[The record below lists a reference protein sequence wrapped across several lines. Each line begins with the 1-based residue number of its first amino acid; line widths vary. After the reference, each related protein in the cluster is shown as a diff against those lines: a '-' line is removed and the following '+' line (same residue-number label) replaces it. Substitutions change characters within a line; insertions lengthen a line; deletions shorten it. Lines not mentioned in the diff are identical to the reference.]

1 MRWIGKRRNGTPES
15 GESAAEVVARLREGS
30 ASAEQDGRQGRPGKA
45 VKRYRE
51 LVVRATAAPGPD
63 DPDTLALRHQLAH
76 WTGESGDPEGAVQL
90 FAQLLS
96 DRERLQGP
104 RHQDTGLARHQL
116 AHWHGRAGRAEEAV
130 RRYDEM
136 HRSAEQEDRTEAA
149 LNLLCDMGHWQQQ
162 AGDNAAA
169 LCTFTR
175 MLKTAEGELG
185 SQHRLTGIAR
195 QRYAEL
201 AGGLPFGH
209 ERGHDSLEGLVA
221 AAAEIER
228 SGDLRRAA
236 RMYGQI
242 AEKCEELYGA
252 GSDRTLGALV
262 SQAKVAMQTDDP
274 EGLAEAVVCFGK
286 VLACMELRG
295 EGPGSPEYDTL
306 SQQRDGLARAAGTT
320 ELHIGD
326 TAGTLLARQVEAA
339 PATAFGL
346 LAREA
351 RARHIARVFPVSGD
365 TDDTRPHRVSVAQ
378 WRTVIQH
385 VADQGCE
392 ARAFYFARA
401 DRRPIPEEI
410 ALCERLGLLGVYVSS
425 EGAGNVNVEAY
436 SFRDGTAHSVS
447 LVVVDD
453 EPAEPEPA
461 PARAQGGP
469 TDVHAEAEA
478 LGEWRQVARATSART
493 MEDPAAF
500 GPYEVLE
507 RVGEGGFG
515 RVYLCQDPDGVMVA
529 VKTLHAEYAAD
540 SSIRV
545 GFTHE
550 VQAARRVSGRF
561 TVPVIAADTSGE
573 TPWMAVPF
581 VAAPSLQE
589 VAERCGAL
597 DTATVRGIGAGI
609 ASALSAIHAEG
620 IVHLD
625 LKPANV
631 LLTEDGPRVI
641 DFGIAQIER
650 LTEPRSGFAG
660 TYAYASP
667 EQIREHQ
674 QFTPAS
680 DVFSLGTLLARLAL
694 GRLPWGRKVLA
705 VMSNICDGTPDL
717 GGLPAELEQVVRS
730 CLQADP
736 ARRPTPAE
744 VAAAL
749 AVGPAGAPLGPEAE
763 RCAPPP
769 LPAEV
774 TTLIRE
780 HGALPAT
787 RRFETLVHTRLEGPD
802 DTTVAARPATGG
814 DTSDTPPEARTPD
827 TAARD
832 LEAQVLAWEREGGSK
847 STDQVRRECGAFA
860 AEARSR
866 LGEDHPLAL
875 RLKVSHA
882 MLGYDGTSG
891 TAYAE
896 RVVDEVAVRLG
907 DGHPTVRDA
916 RSLLAALRS
925 AQPG

>member
-1 MRWIGKRRNGTPES
+1 
-15 GESAAEVVARLREGS
+15 
-30 ASAEQDGRQGRPGKA
+30 
-45 VKRYRE
+45 
-51 LVVRATAAPGPD
+51 
-63 DPDTLALRHQLAH
+63 
-76 WTGESGDPEGAVQL
+76 
-90 FAQLLS
+90 
-96 DRERLQGP
+96 
-104 RHQDTGLARHQL
+104 
-116 AHWHGRAGRAEEAV
+116 
-130 RRYDEM
+130 
-136 HRSAEQEDRTEAA
+136 
-149 LNLLCDMGHWQQQ
+149 
-162 AGDNAAA
+162 
-169 LCTFTR
+169 
-175 MLKTAEGELG
+175 MLKTAEDELG
-185 SQHRLTGIAR
+185 GRHALTGIAR

-209 ERGHDSLEGLVA
+209 ERGHDSLEDLVA

-228 SGDLRRAA
+228 SGDLSRAS
-236 RMYGQI
+236 RMYGHI
-242 AEKCEELYGA
+242 AGKCAQLYGA
-252 GSDRTLGALV
+252 GSDRRLSALV
-262 SQAKVAMQTDDP
+262 SQAKTAMQTEDLD
-274 EGLAEAVVCFGK
+274 EAVVCFGR

-295 EGPGSPEYDTL
+295 EGPGSPEYDML
-306 SQQRDGLARAAGTT
+306 SGQRDGLARAARAARETT
-320 ELHIGD
+320 LHIGD

-346 LAREA
+346 LARETP
-351 RARHIARVFPVSGD
+351 ARHLTRLFPVSDGTGD
-365 TDDTRPHRVSVAQ
+365 PQPHKVSIEQ
-378 WRTVIQH
+378 WLGVLQR

-401 DRRPIPEEI
+401 DRRPGPEEI
-410 ALCERLGLLGVYVSS
+410 TLCERLALLGVYVSN
-425 EGAGNVNVEAY
+425 EGAGKVNVEAY
-436 SFRDGTAHSVS
+436 SFREGTPHVVS
-447 LVVVDD
+447 IVVVDD
-453 EPAEPEPA
+453 EQAAPEPA
-461 PARAQGGP
+461 PARGPGGA
-469 TDVHAEAEA
+469 TAVHAEAEA
-478 LGEWRQVARATSART
+478 LGEWRQVGRATSART
-493 MEDPAAF
+493 AEDPAVF
-500 GPYEVLE
+500 GSYEVLE

-540 SSIRV
+540 SSIRE

-550 VQAARRVSGRF
+550 VEAARRVSGRF

-609 ASALSAIHAEG
+609 AAALGAIHAEG

-667 EQIREHQ
+667 EQIREHE

-705 VMSNICDGTPDL
+705 IMTNICDGTPDL
-717 GGLPAELEQVVRS
+717 AGLPPELEEVVRS
-730 CLQADP
+730 CLQTDP
-736 ARRPTPAE
+736 ARRPTPAA

-749 AVGPAGAPLGPEAE
+749 AAGPAGTLLGPEAE
-763 RCAPPP
+763 RFAPPP
-769 LPAEV
+769 LPAAA

-780 HGALPAT
+780 HAALPAT
-787 RRFETLVHTRLEGPD
+787 RHFETLVHTRVEGPD
-802 DTTVAARPATGG
+802 DTMVAARPAMGG
-814 DTSDTPPEARTPD
+814 DTSDTPREDRTPD

-847 STDQVRRECGAFA
+847 PTEQVRRECGAFA

-866 LGEDHPLAL
+866 LGADHPLAL

-882 MLGYDGTSG
+882 LLGYDGTG
-891 TAYAE
+891 GAAYIE
-896 RVVDEVAVRLG
+896 RVVDEAAVRLG

-916 RSLLAALRS
+916 RTLLAALRS

>member
-1 MRWIGKRRNGTPES
+1 M
-15 GESAAEVVARLREGS
+15 AEVLARLREAG
-30 ASAEQDGRQGRPGKA
+30 AAAEQDGRQGRPGKA
-45 VKRYRE
+45 VKRYRD
-51 LVVRATAAPGPD
+51 LVAQAERAPGPD
-63 DPDTLALRHQLAH
+63 DPGTLALRHQLAH

-90 FAQLLS
+90 FTRLLS

-104 RHQDTGLARHQL
+104 LHQDAELARHQL
-116 AHWHGRAGRAEEAV
+116 AHWHGRAGRSEEAV
-130 RRYDEM
+130 RRYEEM
-136 HRSAEQEDRTEAA
+136 HRSAEQQGRTETA

-169 LCTFTR
+169 LRTYTR
-175 MLKTAEGELG
+175 MLKTAEGTLG
-185 SQHRLTGIAR
+185 SQHQLTGIAR

-228 SGDLRRAA
+228 SGDLPRAG

-242 AEKCEELYGA
+242 AEKCEQLYGA
-252 GSDRTLGALV
+252 GSDQRLGALV
-262 SQAKVAMQTDDP
+262 SQAKAAMQTDDP
-274 EGLAEAVVCFGK
+274 DGLTEAVDCFGK

-306 SQQRDGLARAAGTT
+306 SQQRDGLAQAAGKT
-320 ELHIGD
+320 ELHIGS

-339 PATAFGL
+339 PGRAFGL

-351 RARHIARVFPVSGD
+351 HARHIAQVFPVSGD
-365 TDDTRPHRVSVAQ
+365 TEDTRPHRVSVEQ
-378 WRTVIQH
+378 WRTVIQN
-385 VADQGCE
+385 VTDQRCQV
-392 ARAFYFARA
+392 RAFYFARP

-410 ALCERLGLLGVYVSS
+410 VLCERLGLLGVYVSN
-425 EGAGNVNVEAY
+425 EGDGNVNVQAY

-447 LVVVDD
+447 ISVVND
-453 EPAEPEPA
+453 EPPEPQPEPA
-461 PARAQGGP
+461 PTRGPGGA
-469 TDVHAEAEA
+469 TAVHPEAEA
-478 LGEWRQVARATSART
+478 LGGWRSVERARSARAA
-493 MEDPAAF
+493 EDPEAF
-500 GPYEVLE
+500 GSYEVLE

-540 SSIRV
+540 ASIRE

-597 DTATVRGIGAGI
+597 DAATVRSIGAGI
-609 ASALSAIHAEG
+609 ASALTAIHAEG

-667 EQIREHQ
+667 EQIREHE

-717 GGLPAELEQVVRS
+717 VGLPAELEEVVRS
-730 CLQADP
+730 CLHPDP
-736 ARRPTPAE
+736 ARRPTPAD

-749 AVGPAGAPLGPEAE
+749 ATGPEGAPPAPETE
-763 RCAPPP
+763 RFSPPP
-769 LPAEV
+769 LPDEA

-780 HGALPAT
+780 HADLPAT
-787 RRFETLVHTRLEGPD
+787 RRFETLVRTRREGAD
-802 DTTVAARPATGG
+802 DTTVAAQPVTGSATGDG
-814 DTSDTPPEARTPD
+814 APEARTP
-827 TAARD
+827 TAAAQD
-832 LEAQVLAWEREGGSK
+832 LEAEVLAWEQEGGSK
-847 STDQVRRECGAFA
+847 PTDQVRRECGAFA

-866 LGEDHPLAL
+866 LGDDHPLAL
-875 RLKVSHA
+875 RLQVSHA
-882 MLGYDGTSG
+882 LLGCDTEGGTEH
-891 TAYAE
+891 AE
-896 RVVDEVAVRLG
+896 RVVDAAAVRLG
-907 DGHPTVRDA
+907 DGHPTIQGA
-916 RSLLAALRS
+916 RALLAALRS
-925 AQPG
+925 VQPG

>member
-15 GESAAEVVARLREGS
+15 GDPAAEVLARLREGS
-30 ASAEQDGRQGRPGKA
+30 ASAEQDGREGRPGKA

-63 DPDTLALRHQLAH
+63 DPATLAMRHQLAH
-76 WTGESGDPEGAVQL
+76 WTGESGDAEGAVRL

-96 DRERLQGP
+96 DRERLQGS

-116 AHWHGRAGRAEEAV
+116 AHWHGRAGRADEAV
-130 RRYDEM
+130 RRYEELQ
-136 HRSAEQEDRTEAA
+136 RSAEQEGRTEAA

-169 LCTFTR
+169 LRTYTR
-175 MLKTAEGELG
+175 MLKTAENELG
-185 SQHRLTGIAR
+185 GRHALTGIAR

-209 ERGHDSLEGLVA
+209 ERGHDSLQDLVA
-221 AAAEIER
+221 AAAEVER
-228 SGDLRRAA
+228 SGDLSRAS

-242 AEKCEELYGA
+242 ADKCAQLYGA
-252 GSDRTLGALV
+252 GSDRRLGALV
-262 SQAKVAMQTDDP
+262 SQAKAAMRTEDLD
-274 EGLAEAVVCFGK
+274 EAVVCFGR

-295 EGPGSPEYDTL
+295 EGPGSPEYDVL
-306 SQQRDGLARAAGTT
+306 SEQRDGLARSTRETT
-320 ELHIGD
+320 LHIGD

-346 LAREA
+346 LAREN
-351 RARHIARVFPVSGD
+351 RARHLTRVFPVSDG
-365 TDDTRPHRVSVAQ
+365 TDDPQPHKVSIEQ
-378 WRTVIQH
+378 WLGVIQRL
-385 VADQGCE
+385 ADQGCE
-392 ARAFYFARA
+392 ARSFYFARA
-401 DRRPIPEEI
+401 DRRPTPEEI
-410 ALCERLGLLGVYVSS
+410 ALCARLGLLGVYVSN

-436 SFRDGTAHSVS
+436 SFRGGTPQVVS
-447 LVVVDD
+447 IVVVD
-453 EPAEPEPA
+453 EEQAAPEPA
-461 PARAQGGP
+461 PARGPGGA
-469 TDVHAEAEA
+469 TAVHAEAEA
-478 LGEWRQVARATSART
+478 LGEWRQVGRATSART
-493 MEDPAAF
+493 AEDPAAF
-500 GPYEVLE
+500 GSYEVLE

-540 SSIRV
+540 SSIRE

-561 TVPVIAADTSGE
+561 TVPVIAADTSGG

-597 DTATVRGIGAGI
+597 DAATVRGIGAGI
-609 ASALSAIHAEG
+609 ATALTAIHAEG

-667 EQIREHQ
+667 EQIREHE

-705 VMSNICDGTPDL
+705 VMTNICDGTPDL
-717 GGLPAELEQVVRS
+717 AGLPAELEEVVRS
-730 CLQADP
+730 CLQTDP
-736 ARRPTPAE
+736 ARRPTPAA

-749 AVGPAGAPLGPEAE
+749 AAGSAGAPLGPEVE
-763 RCAPPP
+763 RFAPPP
-769 LPAEV
+769 LPAEA
-774 TTLIRE
+774 TTIIRE
-780 HGALPAT
+780 HATLPAT
-787 RRFETLVHTRLEGPD
+787 RHFETLVHTRVARPD
-802 DTTVAARPATGG
+802 DTTVAARPTMGG
-814 DTSDTPPEARTPD
+814 DTSDTPREDRTPD
-827 TAARD
+827 TAAQD

-847 STDQVRRECGAFA
+847 PTGQVRRECGAFA

-882 MLGYDGTSG
+882 MLGYDGTDGTDG

-896 RVVDEVAVRLG
+896 RVVDEAAVRLG

-916 RSLLAALRS
+916 RTLLAALRS
-925 AQPG
+925 APPG